1 VVQIPAWLTRKRVL
15 VGVLGAAG
23 VALAWVAG
31 PPLLR
36 KVAFFSVRRV
46 EILGARYLP
55 GDTILAALALRPG
68 ASVFDP
74 TAPLEDRVFAVVGVR
89 EVSVGRRLPGT
100 LRVRIRESEP
110 VALSPDD
117 GRLVLIDERGWV
129 LPFDPTRSP
138 ADLPLAPAD
147 PDVAALLGRVRQ
159 ADPAL
164 YASIV
169 SGSTQEDHVV
179 LETADRRILL
189 RADAS
194 AEVILDMM
202 AVAQELIDRGQ
213 SYREL
218 DGRFAGR
225 VYVRGMGT

>member
-1 VVQIPAWLTRKRVL
+1 MIDVAESANNLGPVL
-15 VGVLGAAG
+15 VTIAETIESRIDRMLATAVRLIEPLLLGLIAVVVLF
-23 VALAWVAG
+23 VALG
-31 PPLLR
+31 L
-36 KVAFFSVRRV
+36 
-46 EILGARYLP
+46 ILP
-55 GDTILAALALRPG
+55 MC

-74 TAPLEDRVFAVVGVR
+74 TAPLEGRVFAVVGVR
-89 EVSVGRRLPGT
+89 DVIVGRRLPGT

-147 PDVAALLGRVRQ
+147 PEVAALLARVRQ

-164 YASIV
+164 YSSIV
-169 SGSTQEDHVV
+169 SGATREDHVV